1 VTDNLLVRAE
11 YLHDEYTN
19 EKFVVCDVTN
29 VLCDNFDV
37 GFTDN
42 IFRVGVSWKF
52 MGGMAF

>member
-1 VTDNLLVRAE
+1 VTDNVLVRAE
-11 YLHDEYTN
+11 YLHDEYSEEEFIVT
-19 EKFVVCDVTN
+19 DVTL
-29 VLCDNFDV
+29 VSDKFEV